1 VSGWRVVVGVVLIS
15 IQACGGA
22 TVDTELPELDLFV
35 QPVPDAPDPADRA
48 GAAAAFVECTYPL
61 GNGGW
66 SSDFGPP
73 PSGSS
78 PDGGLQA
85 FVDEGLFGLPP
96 DGYVPSG
103 RDGDRVLFTYS
114 VAEVPKVAVIIADE
128 ADGWRAETFA
138 TCDPAE
144 YDPSRDGPVGVWTD
158 AEGHRVPTSTI
169 MSLQG
174 AEHCGW
180 ESVTYLL
187 FEDRQYIGDPEGAM
201 DVPFAAPFSA
211 DTQLPSDALD
221 TGYERDGAHLFMS
234 SDTAVAYLVFD
245 DHVEAWPTPAVP
257 DPVWCA

>member
-1 VSGWRVVVGVVLIS
+1 MSGWRVVVAAALIS
-15 IQACGGA
+15 IWACGGA
-22 TVDTELPELDLFV
+22 TADVELPELNLFV
-35 QPVPDAPDPADRA
+35 QPVPDALDPADRA
-48 GAAAAFVECTYPL
+48 GAAATFVECTYPL

-73 PSGSS
+73 PGGST
-78 PDGGLQA
+78 PENGLEA
-85 FVDEGLFGLPP
+85 FLGTGLFGLPH
-96 DGYVPSG
+96 DGYLPAG
-103 RDGDRVLFTYS
+103 RDDQRRLFTYS
-114 VAEVPKVAVIIADE
+114 VERVPKVAVIISDE

-158 AEGHRVPTSTI
+158 REGQRVPTSTI

-187 FEDRQYIGDPEGAM
+187 FEDRQYIGDPEGVM

-211 DTQLPSDALD
+211 DTQLPSDAED
-221 TGYERDGAHLFMS
+221 TGYQRAGSRLYLSADS
-234 SDTAVAYLVFD
+234 IVAYLVSD
-245 DHVEAWPTPAVP
+245 DHVEAWPTPATP
-257 DPVWCA
+257 EPVWCS

>member
-1 VSGWRVVVGVVLIS
+1 MSGWRVVVGVVLIS

-138 TCDPAE
+138 
-144 YDPSRDGPVGVWTD
+144 
-158 AEGHRVPTSTI
+158 
-169 MSLQG
+169 
-174 AEHCGW
+174 
-180 ESVTYLL
+180 
-187 FEDRQYIGDPEGAM
+187 
-201 DVPFAAPFSA
+201 
-211 DTQLPSDALD
+211 
-221 TGYERDGAHLFMS
+221 
-234 SDTAVAYLVFD
+234 
-245 DHVEAWPTPAVP
+245 
-257 DPVWCA
+257 